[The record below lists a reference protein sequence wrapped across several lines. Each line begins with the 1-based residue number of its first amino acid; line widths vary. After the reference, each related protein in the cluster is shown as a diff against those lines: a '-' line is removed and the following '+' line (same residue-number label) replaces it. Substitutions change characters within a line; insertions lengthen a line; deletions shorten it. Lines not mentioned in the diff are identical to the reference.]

1 MDPAAM
7 DPHGMA
13 LSAHFGGKHE
23 AQLMIR
29 REDGVESVLPAGYFF
44 RAEREFTPIECAAL
58 DLCTGYVLDVGAGT
72 GLHSLVLQSRGVTVT
87 AIDISEAAVE
97 IMKESG
103 VRNVHCVDVLQFEAG
118 SFDTVLLL
126 GHGIGMVEDL
136 SGLHR
141 FLIHAHR
148 LTTAGGRLLV
158 HSLDVRQTDDPV
170 HLAYHEANRRA
181 GRYVGETR
189 LQFEYDGH
197 VGPFCGWLHVDPH
210 TLRQEA
216 DSIGWGCDVILEQ
229 EGGDYL
235 ACLTEYGGGRW
246 RQMI

>member
-1 MDPAAM
+1 MDFRAM

-23 AQLMIR
+23 AQLIIR

-44 RAEREFTPIECAAL
+44 RVESEFTPIECAAL
-58 DLCTGYVLDVGAGT
+58 DLCAGHVLDVGAGT

-87 AIDISEAAVE
+87 AIDISQAAVE

-103 VRNVHCVDVLQFEAG
+103 VNDAQCADVLQFEG
-118 SFDTVLLL
+118 GPFDSVLLL

-141 FLIHAHR
+141 FLIRAR
-148 LTTAGGRLLV
+148 DFTASGGRLLV

-170 HLAYHEANRRA
+170 HLAYHEANRRT

-210 TLRQEA
+210 TLQQQAE
-216 DSIGWGCDVILEQ
+216 SIGWGCEVVLEQ

-235 ACLTEYGGGRW
+235 ACLTDME
-246 RQMI
+246 